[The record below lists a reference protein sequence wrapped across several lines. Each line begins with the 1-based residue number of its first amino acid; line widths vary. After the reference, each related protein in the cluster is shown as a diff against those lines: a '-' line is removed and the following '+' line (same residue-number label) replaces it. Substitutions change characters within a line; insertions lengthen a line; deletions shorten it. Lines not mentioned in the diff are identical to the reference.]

1 VSPQAAG
8 RLQRAFGQALRS
20 RVAGRDAEDR
30 GRVIWGRPGER
41 WFSPADPIWRVHADA
56 AMFAGGIGALVL
68 QSLHPLAMAGVAG
81 HSGYRGDPWGRVQRT
96 AHYIAVTT
104 YGTVDDAEAAIDAVR
119 SVHERVRGKDAQGRP
134 YRASDP
140 HLLAWIHAAE
150 IFAFMEAHRA
160 FGPVPLSEAD
170 ADAYVE
176 QAGRSAALLGVERPP
191 RTVRELSG
199 TVLGYRDE
207 LELSPAAADTISFLL
222 RTPPLPWVARPGYW
236 MLAAGGIAVLP
247 EWVRALAG
255 LRVPTR
261 MALGWGRLGTA
272 AVRWGLDGV
281 EDGRRSAA
289 PAPEDDA

>member
-1 VSPQAAG
+1 MSPQAAG

-134 YRASDP
+134 
-140 HLLAWIHAAE
+140 
-150 IFAFMEAHRA
+150 
-160 FGPVPLSEAD
+160 
-170 ADAYVE
+170 
-176 QAGRSAALLGVERPP
+176 
-191 RTVRELSG
+191 
-199 TVLGYRDE
+199 
-207 LELSPAAADTISFLL
+207 
-222 RTPPLPWVARPGYW
+222 
-236 MLAAGGIAVLP
+236 
-247 EWVRALAG
+247 
-255 LRVPTR
+255 
-261 MALGWGRLGTA
+261 
-272 AVRWGLDGV
+272 
-281 EDGRRSAA
+281 
-289 PAPEDDA
+289 